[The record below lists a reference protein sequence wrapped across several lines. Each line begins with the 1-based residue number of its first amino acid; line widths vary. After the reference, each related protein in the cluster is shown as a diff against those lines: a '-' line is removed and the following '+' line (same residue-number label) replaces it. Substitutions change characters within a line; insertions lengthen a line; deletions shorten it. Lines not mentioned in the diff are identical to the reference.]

1 MGKEDGQKQM
11 TRYLIT
17 SALPYINGVKHLG
30 NLVGSMLPADVYAR
44 YLRQRGRSVLY
55 LCATDEHGT
64 PAELAAAEE
73 SVPVSEYCKRQ
84 YDIQKNIYQR
94 FGLSFD
100 YFGRTSSVH
109 NHRTTQGIYKSL
121 RDQGHIDRRKM
132 KQLYSPSDG
141 RFLPD
146 RYVLGTCP
154 KCNDEQ
160 ARGDQCDAC
169 LCLLEPT
176 DLIEPRSAVSGSR
189 NLEVRETEHLYLKLS
204 SFELPLR
211 EWVNKHSAWPILTS
225 SVALKWLN
233 EGLRARCI
241 TRDLQWGVPVPEE
254 NMANKVFY
262 VWFDAPIGYI
272 ASAQEWA
279 ESIGEPEAW
288 RSWWE
293 NPTDVHYTQFMA
305 KDNIPFHTVFFPAM
319 LMGTGESWKQPDM
332 IKAFNWLTYEGGKF
346 STRWNRGVFLDK
358 AIDLFPA
365 DYWRWMLLASAPE
378 SSDSSFSWSEF
389 QSKVN
394 KDLND
399 RLGNQVLR
407 VLKLCAKQFGTAVP
421 EGGVSGPEEV
431 ELEKKINELLRQI
444 EQHYEAL
451 EFRYLT
457 QKIAELWS
465 VGNNYFA
472 QCAPW
477 KKELKSDRQ
486 AVILRT
492 AINMLRLCSLVAEPI
507 IPESSRVIRSCLGEV
522 GEAVDVWKEKKWIQA
537 IPPGSKFK
545 IPDSL
550 FQKVSDS
557 EVAELTARFDG
568 SSDSKKGDESG

>member
-1 MGKEDGQKQM
+1 M

-44 YLRQRGRSVLY
+44 YLRRRGRPVLY

-64 PAELAAAEE
+64 PAELAASEE
-73 SVPVSEYCKRQ
+73 GIPVGGYCKRQ
-84 YDIQKNIYQR
+84 YDLQKAIYKR
-94 FGLSFD
+94 FDLSFD
-100 YFGRTSSVH
+100 YFGRTSSVQ
-109 NHRTTQGIYKSL
+109 NHRTTQHIYRSL
-121 RDQGHIDRRKM
+121 RDRGYIDRRKM

-146 RYVLGTCP
+146 RYVLGICP
-154 KCNDEQ
+154 KCGDEQ

-169 LCLLEPT
+169 LSLLEPT
-176 DLIEPRSAVSGSR
+176 DLIKPRSAVSGSCD
-189 NLEVRETEHLYLKLS
+189 LEVRETEHLYLKLS
-204 SFELPLR
+204 SFESSLR
-211 EWVNKHSAWPILTS
+211 KWVNKNSTWPLLTR

-254 NMANKVFY
+254 DMANKVFY

-272 ASAQEWA
+272 SAAQEWA

-293 NPTDVHYTQFMA
+293 NSTDVHYAQFMA
-305 KDNIPFHTVFFPAM
+305 KDNLPFHTVFFPAM

-358 AIDLFPA
+358 AIDLFPS

-378 SSDSSFSWSEF
+378 SSDSSFTWNEF

-407 VLKLCAKQFGTAVP
+407 VLKLCAKQFGTIVP
-421 EGGVSGPEEV
+421 EGGVFGSEEI
-431 ELEKKINELLRQI
+431 ELEAKMGKLLTQI
-444 EQHYEAL
+444 EQHYETL

-457 QKIAELWS
+457 QKVAELWS
-465 VGNNYFA
+465 LGNNYFDR
-472 QCAPW
+472 CAPW
-477 KKELKSDRQ
+477 KKELKSERR
-486 AVILRT
+486 AVVLRT
-492 AINMLRLCSLVAEPI
+492 SINVLRLCALVAEPI
-507 IPESSRVIRSCLGEV
+507 IPKASRMIWDCLGEA
-522 GEAVDVWKEKKWIQA
+522 GEPVDVWGEQKWIQA
-537 IPPGSKFK
+537 IPPGKMFK
-545 IPDSL
+545 VPESL
-550 FQKVSDS
+550 FQKVSAS
-557 EVAELTARFDG
+557 EVTELTSRFAG
-568 SSDSKKGDESG
+568 SSELN

>member
-1 MGKEDGQKQM
+1 M

-44 YLRQRGRSVLY
+44 YLRGRGRNVFY

-73 SVPVSEYCKRQ
+73 GVPVSEYCKRQ
-84 YDIQKNIYQR
+84 YDIQKAIYQR
-94 FGLSFD
+94 FDLSFD
-100 YFGRTSSVH
+100 YFGRTSSAH
-109 NHRTTQGIYKSL
+109 NHRTTQYIYKSL
-121 RDQGHIDRRKM
+121 RDRGYIDRRKI

-146 RYVLGTCP
+146 RYVMGTCP
-154 KCNDEQ
+154 KCGDEQ

-169 LCLLEPT
+169 LSLLEPT
-176 DLIEPRSAVSGSR
+176 DLIKPRSAVSGSFD
-189 NLEVRETEHLYLKLS
+189 LKMRETEHLYLKLS
-204 SFELPLR
+204 AFEPLLR
-211 EWVNKHSAWPILTS
+211 EWVNKHSNWPLLTR

-272 ASAQEWA
+272 SAAQEWA

-293 NPTDVHYTQFMA
+293 SPTDVHYTQFMA
-305 KDNIPFHTVFFPAM
+305 KDNLPFHTVFFPAM

-332 IKAFNWLTYEGGKF
+332 IKAFNWLTYEGDKF
-346 STRWNRGVFLDK
+346 STRGNRGVFLDK

-365 DYWRWMLLASAPE
+365 DYWRWMLLAAAPE
-378 SSDSSFSWSEF
+378 SSDSSFTWSEF
-389 QSKVN
+389 QNKVN

-399 RLGNQVLR
+399 RLGNQVFR
-407 VLKLCAKQFGTAVP
+407 VLKLCAKQFGTIVP
-421 EGGVSGPEEV
+421 EGGVFGSEEV
-431 ELEKKINELLRQI
+431 ELEAKTGKLIAQI
-444 EQHYEAL
+444 EQHYEKL

-465 VGNNYFA
+465 LGNNYFDR
-472 QCAPW
+472 CVPW
-477 KKELKSDRQ
+477 KKELKSERR
-486 AVILRT
+486 AVVLRT
-492 AINMLRLCSLVAEPI
+492 SINLLRLCALVAEPI
-507 IPESSRVIRSCLGEV
+507 IPESSHVIQACLGE
-522 GEAVDVWKEKKWIQA
+522 GKDAVDVWKEQKWIRA
-537 IPPGSKFK
+537 ISSGRQFNVPE
-545 IPDSL
+545 SL
-550 FQKVSDS
+550 FRKVSDR
-557 EVAELTARFDG
+557 EVAEFTMRFAG
-568 SSDSKKGDESG
+568 LSK